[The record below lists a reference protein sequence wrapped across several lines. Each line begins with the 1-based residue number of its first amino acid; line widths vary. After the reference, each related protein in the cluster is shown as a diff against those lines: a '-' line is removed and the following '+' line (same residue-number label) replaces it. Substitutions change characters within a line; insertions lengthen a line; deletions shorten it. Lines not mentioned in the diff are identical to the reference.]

1 MRGFTYLDTARY
13 IQVSFGM
20 HHQNTVSHREWEWGW
35 CMLYFCWPQILR
47 TDCHTKTIGSTLW
60 SPRQLKWIDISS
72 YPDKRNRERN
82 TLMIRKVFYIYEYEE
97 APFFYTSS
105 DVFLSWF
112 CQTRRFEITIVILLQ
127 IFTLAYWVNSKLLIF
142 YSHWHVCWHLLKQSF
157 CSELSPSSQYFPS
170 SLGRGLVQ
178 VLVRMRWFPAQIPA
192 AQPLH
197 ADQPDQPPFTFEKE

>member
-1 MRGFTYLDTARY
+1 MRDLLTWTRPDTFKFRLEC
-13 IQVSFGM
+13 I
-20 HHQNTVSHREWEWGW
+20 T
-35 CMLYFCWPQILR
+35 R
-47 TDCHTKTIGSTLW
+47 TRFPIGSGSGVGACST
-60 SPRQLKWIDISS
+60 SVDHRSS
-72 YPDKRNRERN
+72 ARIVTQRP
-82 TLMIRKVFYIYEYEE
+82 LAPLCE
-97 APFFYTSS
+97 APVNWNDLTSVVIQISEIEKEIQLWYEKYSIFMNTRKHRFFYTSS

-112 CQTRRFEITIVILLQ
+112 FQTRRFEITIFILLQ

-142 YSHWHVCWHLLKQSF
+142 FSYWHLCWHLLKQSF

-197 ADQPDQPPFTFEKE
+197 ADQPDQPPFTFKKE